1 MIWAIYQV
9 WPLPAIPV
17 LKPRLMETYFG
28 YNLMCSAMRA
38 PKSPPQDMLR
48 GGGGGQGILTYR
60 DEKRK

>member
-48 GGGGGQGILTYR
+48 GGGGQGILTYR